1 MQLARPFD
9 QLMVRKT
16 AVRCFMFALVFL
28 SFTSSQACRY
38 TVRELGFSDL
48 AAPPYRLFICLQK
61 ELTAAQQ
68 IALTRTVEI
77 AIAGSNLKVIFV
89 NSQQAP
95 QHPVLHF
102 LSTGLIEYP
111 CALLVSPDSTVRP
124 FHFAGA
130 GQEIHAFTAKTI
142 RTALHSPARK
152 ALLNDA
158 PLYHAAI
165 LLFGGKDAN
174 QTKTAATLIR
184 NAVQQVEP
192 VLPLMPKPAA
202 KPPFIVDIPFSEQS
216 RESVLMWSLG
226 LTESAPTPQAIIVYG
241 RGRKMGPVLRND
253 SLTTE
258 AIYNFLLYVGADC
271 ECDMDRSYLNG
282 HLIPLYWSSAARERV
297 GTVLGF
303 DPENPLVKMD
313 MLNIARIN
321 SGRERIDLA
330 GKNSPSR
337 ANDRSTVTSNTS
349 QDTRAPGKTILCG
362 MLALGVVVS
371 LGALVILFIMK
382 RRSSS

>member
-1 MQLARPFD
+1 
-9 QLMVRKT
+9 
-16 AVRCFMFALVFL
+16 
-28 SFTSSQACRY
+28 
-38 TVRELGFSDL
+38 
-48 AAPPYRLFICLQK
+48 
-61 ELTAAQQ
+61 
-68 IALTRTVEI
+68 
-77 AIAGSNLKVIFV
+77 
-89 NSQQAP
+89 
-95 QHPVLHF
+95 
-102 LSTGLIEYP
+102 
-111 CALLVSPDSTVRP
+111 
-124 FHFAGA
+124 
-130 GQEIHAFTAKTI
+130 
-142 RTALHSPARK
+142 
-152 ALLNDA
+152 
-158 PLYHAAI
+158 
-165 LLFGGKDAN
+165 
-174 QTKTAATLIR
+174 
-184 NAVQQVEP
+184 
-192 VLPLMPKPAA
+192 
-202 KPPFIVDIPFSEQS
+202 
-216 RESVLMWSLG
+216 MWSLG